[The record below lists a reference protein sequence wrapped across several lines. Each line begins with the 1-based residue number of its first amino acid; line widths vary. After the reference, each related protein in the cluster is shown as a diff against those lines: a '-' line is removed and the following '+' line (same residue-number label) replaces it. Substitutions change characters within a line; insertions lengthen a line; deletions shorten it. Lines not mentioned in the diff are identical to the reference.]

1 MQAVVHKSSENRW
14 LHLAILASIR
24 AADLL
29 WADELV
35 SVLCQLCQQ
44 PTGELRVKDLAQRGP
59 QCLAF
64 RMLLA
69 DVIPASHSPASS
81 CFTGSFIIHISHSLH
96 EILRLVLAC
105 YCAP

>member
-1 MQAVVHKSSENRW
+1 MVQESSENRW
-14 LHLAILASIR
+14 LGLAMLASMR
-24 AADLL
+24 GADLV
-29 WADELV
+29 WANVFV

-44 PTGELRVKDLAQRGP
+44 PTGELRVKDLAQSGT

-81 CFTGSFIIHISHSLH
+81 CFMGSFIMHISHSLQ
-96 EILRLVLAC
+96 EILRLILAC